1 MTKVE
6 GKLGSNDQIRTGLG
20 RPAIKR
26 LTGGSDGG
34 RSLPTELRP
43 VNSRDG
49 FYCSCKPV
57 PDFAIRINKDFA

>member
-6 GKLGSNDQIRTGLG
+6 GKLGSSDQIRTGLG

-26 LTGGSDGG
+26 LTGGSVGG

-43 VNSRDG
+43 VNSRG
-49 FYCSCKPV
+49 VLVHIIFFK
-57 PDFAIRINKDFA
+57 ILK